1 MRSDPAKNVE
11 VPMREIRRRLSWVE
25 FLSPLSEAEMVAL
38 LRGARFVSLEDG
50 QEMVVGAQEHAE
62 RMLVLVAGQL
72 QVFEVSLSS
81 GHELTLS
88 VAGDGAAVGATGL
101 VPRWTRDLHLRARR
115 GAWLPGAL
123 AGFALLVS
131 LLGLPGWAA
140 ITGGASLQVKEQ
152 QVSVGYWIRENLPPG
167 ARVGINDAGAIRY
180 YGEHPT
186 VDLIGLT
193 TNGLALPSRHGP
205 GSLYE
210 ALEKMPEEQRPDYF
224 AVYPNWFSSF
234 SASGLFGEEIATFSL
249 SSRPEVAG
257 IVGGSEVDVFRADW
271 GLARSGDT
279 FRGEGTV
286 RDTLDVADLGSERK
300 HDYEMRMPLIG
311 LEPDNV
317 LTREHYPDGEVVLDG
332 GRGLPGGEEFTI
344 TGLSRNRPVEMVMRT
359 TSAPF
364 ALQVHADSKLVG
376 EWNFQPSG
384 SGWQETT
391 FTIPE
396 ESVRSGSLRVRLSPP
411 EDAPLEGH
419 TAYHYWFVQRR

>member
-1 MRSDPAKNVE
+1 
-11 VPMREIRRRLSWVE
+11 
-25 FLSPLSEAEMVAL
+25 
-38 LRGARFVSLEDG
+38 
-50 QEMVVGAQEHAE
+50 VVG
-62 RMLVLVAGQL
+62 
-72 QVFEVSLSS
+72 FCSL
-81 GHELTLS
+81 T
-88 VAGDGAAVGATGL
+88 T
-101 VPRWTRDLHLRARR
+101 PRR